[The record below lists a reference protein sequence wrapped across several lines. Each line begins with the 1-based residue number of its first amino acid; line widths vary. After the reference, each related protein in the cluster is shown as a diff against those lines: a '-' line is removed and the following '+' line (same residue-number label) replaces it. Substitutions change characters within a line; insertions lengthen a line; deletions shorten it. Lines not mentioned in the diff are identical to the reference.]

1 MTENETDNR
10 ERYRAAL
17 HTHGAVLKQQEG
29 ERERYLQP
37 PIRSKLDGARSKG
50 AGVSGLPNFEELL
63 VVDDDLLLA
72 EPVSRQLRTLFV

>member
-29 ERERYLQP
+29 ERERDLQP
-37 PIRSKLDGARSKG
+37 PIRSKLDGARSKR